1 MAYIP
6 HTLLHN
12 SLIRLYISMIVRTR
26 DKIYIYRERER
37 GERERERESAINLVN
52 SGKQSMMAH
61 ALGTCMNLDHL

>member
-12 SLIRLYISMIVRTR
+12 SLIRLYISMIVQTR
-26 DKIYIYRERER
+26 DKIYIYIERE
-37 GERERERESAINLVN
+37 GERERAINLVN